1 MAINKDMVPFA
12 VAGIALVAF
21 LGYFAWL
28 SVDVQ
33 TYPDVELSAGGGFG
47 SPHDTPLNMHNSEYS
62 TEYNSTVPVVNLPHR
77 YPTVPGGN
85 ITCLIHH
92 GLSPLRMSK
101 GMDQRWITA
110 PPGNEM
116 W

>member
-1 MAINKDMVPFA
+1 MAINKDFIPFA
-12 VAGIALVAF
+12 VAAGGLVLL
-21 LGYFAWL
+21 LGYYAFL

-33 TYPDVELSAGGGFG
+33 TYPDIEIVAGGGFAHG
-47 SPHDTPLNMHNSEYS
+47 APMGNMQPSEYS
-62 TEYNSTVPVVNLPHR
+62 TPPNSLIPVKNMPHR
-77 YPTVPGGN
+77 YPTVPGSN

-101 GMDQRWITA
+101 GMDQKWITR
-110 PPGNEM
+110 PPAEVM

>member
-1 MAINKDMVPFA
+1 MAINNRTLEFA
-12 VAGIALVAF
+12 VVGIALAVL
-21 LGYFAWL
+21 LGYFAFL

-33 TYPDVELSAGGGFG
+33 TYPDVEIAATGGFANG
-47 SPHDTPLNMHNSEYS
+47 TPVGMKPSEYS
-62 TEYNSTVPVVNLPHR
+62 TPENSLVPVVNLPHR

-85 ITCLIHH
+85 VTCLIHH

-101 GMDQRWITA
+101 GMDQKWITR
-110 PPGNEM
+110 PPAEVM